1 MKKLLFGLV
10 ALVTINAASAQ
21 DVKKTFGVG
30 FQSSFPIYG
39 LSAKYAVTDQSVIQ
53 ATIAPFG
60 SGVAKINF
68 YGARYIHRF
77 TNESNE
83 NLNPYLFAGGGLI
96 TYSGLGTTSSNFFSY
111 SAGGGIE
118 YIVGG
123 AVGLSVDLGYGKL
136 GVTNDVGVSGVF
148 FGAGIHYYIN

>member
-39 LSAKYAVTDQSVIQ
+39 ISAKYALTDESVIQ

-60 SGVAKINF
+60 AGAVKINF
-68 YGARYIHRF
+68 YGARYVHRF

-83 NLNPYLFAGGGLI
+83 NLLPYLFAGGGLI
-96 TYSGLGTTSSNFFSY
+96 TFTSPFSKSSNFFSY
-111 SAGGGIE
+111 SAGGGVE

-123 AVGLSVDLGYGKL
+123 AVGLSLDLGYGKL
-136 GVTNDVGVSGVF
+136 NVTNDVGVAGIF
-148 FGAGIHYYIN
+148 LGAGIHYYIN